1 MATTYADVYETFLE
15 KVTDYDL
22 ALMLEADA
30 KSLMYGYLKQA
41 IVRFLESCT
50 KDLTA
55 VDEYGFTET
64 LDLDEVDILTEGMVV
79 AWLKPKRNDLDLFKN
94 VLNTK
99 DFTTFSPA
107 NLMEKTNNVYV
118 TAETRFIS
126 RIKEYSYIHNNVGDL
141 I

>member
-1 MATTYADVYETFLE
+1 MATTYAEVYETFLE

-107 NLMEKTNNVYV
+107 NLMEKTNDVYV